1 MCRSSLGEL
10 MHQPVELAAH
20 VLELALDQGEAFG
33 DEPYMRDGGF
43 GRARRQLD
51 GRGPQPSAQRR
62 GIDPADAVLFQHP
75 GQRYLA
81 NPLPRARRRKALP
94 QVQRPRRRDVVVNR
108 VEELRVVAPELVP
121 HSVGQ
126 ANAFPRQFLAQTR
139 PLAQLDDCRVG
150 RLQPPQT
157 VRVGTQRRGEHS
169 RVPPV
174 VLRARR
180 REAVAETVELFRVDR
195 VDGEAA
201 LHQAFDHRPA
211 WRLDRHSDFACV
223 SRRERQHPARHL
235 RQPCTAVL
243 ELSFSE
249 HLPGSV
255 EHAHLMF
262 LRPPVDPREPSQL
275 QFEPPLCRIE
285 WARPDACRSL
295 YWRSTAQTPHGASI
309 GGWTAGAQ
317 VLFRCSLHW
326 GPLGAPGGLPDSARS
341 SREVIRK
348 GTGTP

>member
-1 MCRSSLGEL
+1 MAGSRRIAGIAVAALMAACAAGE
-10 MHQPVELAAH
+10 P
-20 VLELALDQGEAFG
+20 
-33 DEPYMRDGGF
+33 
-43 GRARRQLD
+43 
-51 GRGPQPSAQRR
+51 
-62 GIDPADAVLFQHP
+62 GIDVPPPPPTEV
-75 GQRYLA
+75 RE
-81 NPLPRARRRKALP
+81 
-94 QVQRPRRRDVVVNR
+94 VVDTLHG
-108 VEELRVVAPELVP
+108 VEISDPYRWLEDQEAPE
-121 HSVGQ
+121 
-126 ANAFPRQFLAQTR
+126 RQFLAQTR

-317 VLFRCSLHW
+317 VLFRCSLHM